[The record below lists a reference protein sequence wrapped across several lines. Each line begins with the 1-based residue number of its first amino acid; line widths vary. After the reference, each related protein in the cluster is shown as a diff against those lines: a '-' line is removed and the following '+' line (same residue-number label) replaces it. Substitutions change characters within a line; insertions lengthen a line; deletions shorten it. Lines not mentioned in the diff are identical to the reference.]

1 MIQDFKNRYLCE
13 SNSAQMES
21 TYIELQGN
29 LTQEQLKMAVGV
41 LSAIGLNPI
50 VKGSMIELEDWEK
63 MFWNKELKVRTK
75 EIFYQAKKFIKN

>member
-1 MIQDFKNRYLCE
+1 
-13 SNSAQMES
+13 MES